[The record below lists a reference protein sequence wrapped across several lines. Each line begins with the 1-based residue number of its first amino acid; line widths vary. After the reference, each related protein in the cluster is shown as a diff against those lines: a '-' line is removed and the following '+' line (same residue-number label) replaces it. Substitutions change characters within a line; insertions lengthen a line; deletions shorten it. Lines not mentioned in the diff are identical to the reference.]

1 MRSTSSPRRRWSTL
15 SRLKIF
21 GSTPVSALLERITAS
36 IAASMSA
43 PTPSALALVD
53 RCDQRA
59 SAGTQNTPCPVY
71 SSTSSRNWSSLVSA
85 MPWSSTSWRI
95 WSRRSSKESDTYLRN
110 TRPRT
115 KSLYWAASM
124 EPRSLSAAFHSVSRR
139 SAMVGMPGS
148 AVWPLAF
155 FLGGMVLLVGLL
167 QVVWCDGQCAVG
179 DSGDRGVAQRVQD
192 VDLLLGL
199 AQPLVEVGE

>member
-21 GSTPVSALLERITAS
+21 GSTPVRALLERITAS
-36 IAASMSA
+36 IAVSMRS
-43 PTPSALALVD
+43 PMPSAFALED
-53 RCDQRA
+53 RYDQRA

-71 SSTSSRNWSSLVSA
+71 SSKA
-85 MPWSSTSWRI
+85 
-95 WSRRSSKESDTYLRN
+95 SDTYLRN

-124 EPRSLSAAFHSVSRR
+124 EPRCLSAAFHSVSRR

-199 AQPLVEVGE
+199 AQPLVE